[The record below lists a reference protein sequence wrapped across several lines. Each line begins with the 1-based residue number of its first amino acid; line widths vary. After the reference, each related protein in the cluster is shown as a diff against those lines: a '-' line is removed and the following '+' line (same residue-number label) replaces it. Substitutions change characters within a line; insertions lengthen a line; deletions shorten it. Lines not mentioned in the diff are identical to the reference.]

1 MDIKSLSPV
10 VTATAVAARPAISA
24 PDAAATNG
32 GMDSALAANA
42 SLTNVAALNSKSGA
56 DNQGL
61 TDRDRNGTVKLSKQ
75 DLQDITEGLNDFMV
89 SMNTDI
95 KFVLHTK
102 MKELVVQVVDTK
114 THKVL
119 RESPPKEILDTLARI
134 RDFVGA
140 LLDKK
145 A

>member
-10 VTATAVAARPAISA
+10 VSVTAVAVAARPAISA
-24 PDAAATNG
+24 SDATATTG
-32 GMDSALAANA
+32 GVDLAANTQ
-42 SLTNVAALNSKSGA
+42 STNVTAMNSKNGA
-56 DNQGL
+56 DNQSL
-61 TDRDRNGTVKLSKQ
+61 SDRDRNGTVKLSKK
-75 DLQDITEGLNDFMV
+75 DLQDITEGLNDFMD

>member
-1 MDIKSLSPV
+1 MDIKSIAPAVSAAAV
-10 VTATAVAARPAISA
+10 AVAARPAI
-24 PDAAATNG
+24 
-32 GMDSALAANA
+32 NA
-42 SLTNVAALNSKSGA
+42 SDSTMSGSAVDTTGAMPLTNVATLNSKSGA
-56 DNQGL
+56 DNRNL
-61 TDRDRNGTVKLSKQ
+61 TDRETNETVKLSKKE
-75 DLQDITEGLNDFMV
+75 LQDITEGLNDFMM

-102 MKELVVQVVDTK
+102 MKELVVQVVDAK
-114 THKVL
+114 SHKVL